1 MSAEQ
6 IWGIVRTILAAVA
19 GWAAAKGYIDNET
32 AMTIIGALG
41 TIFVASWSWWSKKV
55 KLA

>member
-1 MSAEQ
+1 MSADQ

-19 GWAAAKGYIDNET
+19 GWAAARGYIDNET
-32 AMTIIGALG
+32 AMTIIGAVG

-55 KLA
+55 KPA

>member
-41 TIFVASWSWWSKKV
+41 TIFVASWSWWSKKA